1 MEDTT
6 QQSPQHDPER
16 TAGGDGAEVV
26 AAAYPGPFRCPL
38 CATAVSVGHS
48 FIEHMRTHGRE
59 VTFLCGKCSRSC
71 PTIHSV
77 ACHYSKCGRQ
87 VTRRESRLPPIAVE
101 ERARSVVCP
110 ECGARF
116 TIATGLQ
123 LHRRSV
129 HVDEFN
135 ADRPREKKMRWSR
148 LAALEAEL
156 SNNVANVNQILS
168 KRMFEKHGL
177 TRNVEMI
184 RGQRRR
190 ERYKALVLSLRP
202 PAGDSSDTLS
212 ERSAFPPHG
221 SVLSEESAFA
231 IPVNVL
237 PDTIVPP
244 DFVLAEKSAFPSPQ
258 VLSAPSAFRT
268 PVNVL
273 SAEPHI
279 LPNTSAFPMSN
290 EVLPAKEYVLPEQLN
305 EVLPDVLPE
314 QSAFPS
320 STEVRAEHPAGFNG
334 REISY
339 VAHEVQALPICS
351 SHNEQ
356 PEWPCTDLVEYL
368 REVSGCDAPAGTL
381 QQALPT
387 LAASALKGEYV
398 LNDTAE
404 AVLKFIS
411 PPRQERTVPSKSAT
425 SFMPSTVRQQKRV
438 RFRQLKKLFN
448 TNKKRLAEAVPDGA
462 PPVEHEV
469 PLKDCVEFYTE
480 AFGNC
485 SAADNASYRQKE
497 LRSSMRVP
505 TNLLVLPILPNDIK
519 AALSKIPRRSA
530 GGPDKITVDHVRG
543 LKEAELLLLLNLWLF
558 YQDVPAYFKV
568 CRTVLIP
575 KKSQ

>member
-38 CATAVSVGHS
+38 CATGTSVGHS

-87 VTRRESRLPPIAVE
+87 VTRRESRSTIAVE

-135 ADRPREKKMRWSR
+135 ADRPREKKMRLSR
-148 LAALEAEL
+148 FEIEALAALEAEL
-156 SNNVANVNQILS
+156 PNNVANVNQILS
-168 KRMFEKHGL
+168 KH
-177 TRNVEMI
+177 
-184 RGQRRR
+184 
-190 ERYKALVLSLRP
+190 
-202 PAGDSSDTLS
+202 
-212 ERSAFPPHG
+212 
-221 SVLSEESAFA
+221 
-231 IPVNVL
+231 
-237 PDTIVPP
+237 TIVPP
-244 DFVLAEKSAFPSPQ
+244 DSVLAEKSAFPSPQ

-290 EVLPAKEYVLPEQLN
+290 EVLPSKEYVLPEQLN
-305 EVLPDVLPE
+305 EVLPDVLPEQLNQVLPAEEYVLPE

-334 REISY
+334 RE
-339 VAHEVQALPICS
+339 ALPICS

-438 RFRQLKKLFN
+438 RFPQLKKLFN

-530 GGPDKITVDHVRG
+530 GGPDKITVDHMRG

>member
-1 MEDTT
+1 MIL
-6 QQSPQHDPER
+6 SGR
-16 TAGGDGAEVV
+16 
-26 AAAYPGPFRCPL
+26 PG
-38 CATAVSVGHS
+38 
-48 FIEHMRTHGRE
+48 
-59 VTFLCGKCSRSC
+59 
-71 PTIHSV
+71 
-77 ACHYSKCGRQ
+77 
-87 VTRRESRLPPIAVE
+87 
-101 ERARSVVCP
+101 
-110 ECGARF
+110 
-116 TIATGLQ
+116 ATGLKSLLQ
-123 LHRRSV
+123 RILGHSGALCVRLVLRWGIRSSNTCEPTDERLPSYVGSVVAHAPPSILWLAITANVGGRLRGERVGPPLLLKNEPAPWSV

-135 ADRPREKKMRWSR
+135 ADRPREKKMRLSR
-148 LAALEAEL
+148 FEIEALAALEAEL
-156 SNNVANVNQILS
+156 PNNVANVNQILS
-168 KRMFEKHGL
+168 KRMFEKH
-177 TRNVEMI
+177 
-184 RGQRRR
+184 
-190 ERYKALVLSLRP
+190 ALVLSVRP

-221 SVLSEESAFA
+221 SVLSEESAFP

-244 DFVLAEKSAFPSPQ
+244 DSVLAEKSAFPSPQ

-290 EVLPAKEYVLPEQLN
+290 EVLPSKEYVLPEQLN

-314 QSAFPS
+314 QLNQVLPAEEYVLPEQSAFPS
-320 STEVRAEHPAGFNG
+320 STE
-334 REISY
+334 
-339 VAHEVQALPICS
+339 ALPICS

-438 RFRQLKKLFN
+438 RFPQLKKLFN
-448 TNKKRLAEAVPDGA
+448 TNKKRLAEVVPDGA